1 MKTKSF
7 IKRTKKG
14 DVLRIVREHYLRN
27 DIGAGTE
34 LLEETNVY
42 RPEYTPLTAKAAH
55 YLVLDTNIV
64 LHQIDALEQSKLTNI
79 IILSTVLDEV
89 RGNSMK
95 TYKRIRKLCSA
106 QERHFYVFSNENHRD
121 TYVERLKGES
131 VNDRNDRAIM
141 VATQWY
147 HNRLKNKM
155 KVILITNDKE
165 LIARSK
171 KNNLNVQTI
180 FQYAK
185 TLKNQPEFI
194 DLLYHPQD
202 ESSDDEDEN
211 NNNKNKQTKKT
222 NEIKMKGNQ
231 NRSKKKTK
239 AKKNTIYPSH
249 YSEMKLREGISNNTL
264 LQGVIHFNRNNFLEA
279 HVTVEGQVKDIL
291 IKGRQRLNR
300 TIDGDHVVVKL
311 LSKNKWTTQSNQIIE
326 EGGGEI
332 ETIDELNKII
342 SKMDQN
348 DKNKKTVVKKNQKAK
363 GGKNK
368 KQEFSIRPT
377 GKVVGILKRKLRP
390 YGGSIEIDDFTK
402 KTGGRN
408 ENILFVPMDRK
419 VPKIRIKTRQVD
431 RLVGKRIVV
440 VFDHWD
446 QNSYYP
452 NGHYVKTLGDIG
464 DKEIESELILI
475 ENQVR
480 YSPFCKEVLDCLP
493 LKQEKWQIPP
503 EEIKKRKDLREYNIF
518 SIDPPGCKD
527 IDDAL
532 HVIPLQNG
540 NYEVGVH
547 IADVTY
553 FVKEGTAVD
562 IEASERCTTVYLV
575 DRRIDMLPPLLGE
588 NLCSLH
594 EKVERLAFSCIWE
607 LTPQSEIVNTWYGR
621 TVIKSKAA
629 LSYGQAQF
637 RKDNLKMNDQI
648 SKDIRN
654 LNMLAKNLRAKRVQD
669 GALQLASPEVHFSL
683 DSETQ
688 EPLDVEIYK
697 IKEVNHL
704 VEEFMLLANIS
715 VAKKIQATFPSSA
728 MLRRHPSPRDGAF
741 DNLLACLAN
750 VNCSLN
756 IESSKALADSLDKC
770 HLKSNPYFNTLVRI
784 LTTRCMTQAV
794 YFSSGTVEYSDY
806 WHYGLASPI
815 YTHFTSPIRRYADV
829 VVHRMLAASIG
840 ISSISKRLSN
850 KYEVEKIAKVINHCH
865 RMAQSASRDSIS
877 LHSLIFFKEKL
888 MDEDGYV
895 INVKKNAFIVLVPH
909 YGVEGIIYVSGKDGK
924 SKVPNY
930 NFHFNEKKQML
941 ISSKLKIKVFDK
953 VKVRVE
959 STKTVEHGGNI
970 KIILSLLKP
979 LRIISEYSHSF
990 NK

>member
-1 MKTKSF
+1 
-7 IKRTKKG
+7 
-14 DVLRIVREHYLRN
+14 
-27 DIGAGTE
+27 
-34 LLEETNVY
+34 
-42 RPEYTPLTAKAAH
+42 
-55 YLVLDTNIV
+55 
-64 LHQIDALEQSKLTNI
+64 
-79 IILSTVLDEV
+79 
-89 RGNSMK
+89 
-95 TYKRIRKLCSA
+95 
-106 QERHFYVFSNENHRD
+106 
-121 TYVERLKGES
+121 
-131 VNDRNDRAIM
+131 
-141 VATQWY
+141 
-147 HNRLKNKM
+147 M

-171 KNNLNVQTI
+171 KNNLNVQTSRGYLTPPPFSGGLKYVRVGLGGLDV

-185 TLKNQPEFI
+185 TLKNQPEFVG
-194 DLLYHPQD
+194 LLYHPQD
-202 ESSDDEDEN
+202 ESSEDEDEDEN
-211 NNNKNKQTKKT
+211 NKQKQKNKKT
-222 NEIKMKGNQ
+222 NEIKMKDNTNQ
-231 NRSKKKTK
+231 IKKK
-239 AKKNTIYPSH
+239 AKPKPKPKKTTIYPSH

-311 LSKNKWTTQSNQIIE
+311 LSKKKKTTQSNQIIE

-348 DKNKKTVVKKNQKAK
+348 DKNNKTVVKKSQKAK
-363 GGKNK
+363 GGNNK
-368 KQEFSIRPT
+368 KQGFSIRPT

-390 YGGSIEIDDFTK
+390 YGGSIEIDEFTK
-402 KTGGRN
+402 KNGGRN
-408 ENILFVPMDRK
+408 ENILFVPMDR
-419 VPKIRIKTRQVD
+419 
-431 RLVGKRIVV
+431 
-440 VFDHWD
+440 
-446 QNSYYP
+446 
-452 NGHYVKTLGDIG
+452 
-464 DKEIESELILI
+464 KEIESELILI

-540 NYEVGVH
+540 NYEVSVH

-553 FVKEGTAVD
+553 FGKEGTAVD

-607 LTPQSEIVNTWYGR
+607 LTPQSEIVNTLYGR

-683 DSETQ
+683 DSVTQ

-941 ISSKLKIKVFDK
+941 ISNKLTIKVFDK

-970 KIILSLLKP
+970 KIIQN
-979 LRIISEYSHSF
+979 EQE
-990 NK
+990 